1 MDNPSI
7 TRLLDELT
15 QDWGSIGFYW
25 QLLALSVCLLLALS
39 LSRYIQRFFSKVDH
53 GSEVFKL
60 GVESFSPVL
69 WPALALA
76 LLFLAKLLLG
86 KFFHTSLLKLFFPI
100 LVSFALIRFSF
111 YVFRR
116 AFVRGGTIGNAL
128 ILFEKVFA
136 TLVWLALVLHF
147 TGTWDEIFSVL
158 EDTTFLLGKNKV
170 SILAILQALASVAL
184 TVVVALWLSAM
195 LEARLMLLS
204 SMHSSLQVALSRLG
218 RAIFILL
225 AILISLSLV
234 GIDLTVLSVFGGALG
249 VGLGLGLQRITSSY
263 FAGFIILL
271 DRSIS
276 IGDMI
281 HVDKYN
287 GKVTQI
293 NTRYTVLK
301 GLDGVESIIPNEML
315 VSNPVQNL
323 SLTDRTVVITTEFT
337 VSFETDLD
345 ALLPKLVAAVE
356 QISRVSKSIEPSAY
370 LLRFAA
376 DGFELRVAFW
386 IDDPENGKTNIT
398 SEVNRAIWSV
408 LKENHVNLPYPQ
420 REVRIFRGETKADI
434 KQA

>member
-1 MDNPSI
+1 MDNSSI
-7 TRLLDELT
+7 TRLLNELS
-15 QDWGSIGFYW
+15 QDWGSTVFYW
-25 QLLALSVCLLLALS
+25 QLLALSSCLLLAL
-39 LSRYIQRFFSKVDH
+39 LLARYVRRFFSHVDQ
-53 GSEVFKL
+53 GNEVFKI

-69 WPALALA
+69 WPALALI
-76 LLFLAKLLLG
+76 LLFFSKLVLG
-86 KFFHTSLLKLFFPI
+86 KYGHTSLLKLFIPI

-116 AFVRGGTIGNAL
+116 AFVRGGAIGNAL
-128 ILFEKVFA
+128 VLFEKVFA

-147 TGTWDEIFSVL
+147 TGTWDEILFAL
-158 EDTTFLLGKNKV
+158 DETTFLLGKNKV
-170 SILAILQALASVAL
+170 SVLAILQALASVAL

-195 LEARLMLLS
+195 LEARLLLLS
-204 SMHSSLQVALSRLG
+204 SMHTSLQVALSRLG

-281 HVDKYN
+281 HVDKYS

-301 GLDGVESIIPNEML
+301 GLDGIESIIPNEML

-323 SLTDRTVVITTEFT
+323 SLTDRAVVITTEFV
-337 VSFETDLD
+337 VSFATDLD
-345 ALLPKLVAAVE
+345 ALLPKLAAAVTP
-356 QISRVSKSIEPSAY
+356 IPRVSSAVEVSAY

-398 SEVNRAIWSV
+398 SEVNRTIWTV
-408 LKENHVNLPYPQ
+408 LKENNVDLPYPQ
-420 REVRIFRGETKADI
+420 REVRIFRGETKSEI
-434 KQA
+434 KPA